1 MPPGAPANDHEDA
14 PARGRTGFVGQDDD
28 DARTITL
35 RVPRLGPGLLL
46 ALIAHGL
53 FGLFVAQLPTPKK
66 KPTPIQVTMRTPPPE
81 PPAMSPLPPPRPQ
94 PPPPAKKPTKKT
106 TSSPPPQT
114 SPVLPVLPPSE
125 KPPEN
130 RAILP
135 VAEKSAEPAPPPA
148 PSGWRDRLMQSL
160 AVKTPPVPSG
170 VLTQSVASLAQVVN
184 NDPRMHD
191 DENER
196 RLQENH
202 GPFFRRGIEALRRT
216 WHPDDAL
223 RTLDRGDPTRLCG
236 RKTRTTKAVA
246 IINTEGT
253 VVDVEIVDESGCA
266 ALDTEA
272 VAAFKRVAQFPYP
285 PKGLFVNPD
294 GTPALTARYPVR
306 FIVSFD
312 GGLRLDWN

>member
-1 MPPGAPANDHEDA
+1 MPPGDPRNDPDGD
-14 PARGRTGFVGQDDD
+14 PARGGAGFVVPDDDD

-35 RVPRLGPGLLL
+35 RVPRLGLGLLL
-46 ALIAHGL
+46 ALVAHGL
-53 FGLFVAQLPTPKK
+53 FGLFVDRLPTPKK
-66 KPTPIQVTMRTPPPE
+66 KPTPIQVTMQKPPPPE
-81 PPAMSPLPPPRPQ
+81 PPAMSPLPPP
-94 PPPPAKKPTKKT
+94 PPPAKKTAKKT

-114 SPVLPVLPPSE
+114 SPVLPELPPSE

-135 VAEKSAEPAPPPA
+135 VAEKSPEPAAPPE

-160 AVKTPPVPSG
+160 AETTPRAPTG
-170 VLTQSVASLAQVVN
+170 VLAPSFASLSRVAD

-196 RLQENH
+196 RLQEDH

-246 IINTEGT
+246 IIDTNGT
-253 VVDVEIVDESGCA
+253 VVDVEVLGESGCA
-266 ALDTEA
+266 VLDTEA
-272 VAAFKRVAQFPYP
+272 VAAFKRVAQFPHP
-285 PKGLFVNPD
+285 PKGIFVNPD

>member
-1 MPPGAPANDHEDA
+1 MPPGDPPNDPEGA
-14 PARGRTGFVGQDDD
+14 PARGGTGFVVADD

-46 ALIAHGL
+46 ALIAHVL
-53 FGLFVAQLPTPKK
+53 VGLFVAQLPTPKK

-81 PPAMSPLPPPRPQ
+81 PPAMSPLPPP
-94 PPPPAKKPTKKT
+94 PPPAKKPMKKT

-114 SPVLPVLPPSE
+114 SPVLPALPPSE

-135 VAEKSAEPAPPPA
+135 VAEKSPEPAPPPA
-148 PSGWRDRLMQSL
+148 PSLWRDRLMQSL

-170 VLTQSVASLAQVVN
+170 VLTQSSASLAQVVN

-191 DENER
+191 DDNER

-266 ALDTEA
+266 VLDTEA
-272 VAAFKRVAQFPYP
+272 VAAFKRVAQFPNP
-285 PKGLFVNPD
+285 PRGLFVNPD

>member
-1 MPPGAPANDHEDA
+1 MPPGDPSNDSEDA
-14 PARGRTGFVGQDDD
+14 PARGRTGFIVADD

-35 RVPRLGPGLLL
+35 RVPRLGPSLLL
-46 ALIAHGL
+46 AFVAHGL
-53 FGLFVAQLPTPKK
+53 FGLVVDRLPTPKK

-81 PPAMSPLPPPRPQ
+81 LPAMSPRP
-94 PPPPAKKPTKKT
+94 PPPPAKKTAKKT
-106 TSSPPPQT
+106 TSSPPPLT
-114 SPVLPVLPPSE
+114 SPVLPALPPSE

-135 VAEKSAEPAPPPA
+135 VVEKSPEPAPPPA
-148 PSGWRDRLMQSL
+148 PSGWKDRLLQSL
-160 AVKTPPVPSG
+160 AVKTPPAPTG
-170 VLTQSVASLAQVVN
+170 VLTQSLASLSQVVD

-191 DENER
+191 DDNER

-246 IINTEGT
+246 IIDTEGT
-253 VVDVEIVDESGCA
+253 VVDVEVVDESGCA

-272 VAAFKRVAQFPYP
+272 VAAFKRVARFPYP
-285 PKGLFVNPD
+285 PKGLFVNHD
-294 GTPALTARYPVR
+294 GTPAPTARYPVR

>member
-1 MPPGAPANDHEDA
+1 MPPGAPANDPEDA
-14 PARGRTGFVGQDDD
+14 PARGRFGFVGHDDD
-28 DARTITL
+28 DRRTITL
-35 RVPRLGPGLLL
+35 RIPRLGPGLLL

-53 FGLFVAQLPTPKK
+53 LGLFVAQLPTPKK

-81 PPAMSPLPPPRPQ
+81 PPAMSPRPRPPP
-94 PPPPAKKPTKKT
+94 PPPPAKKTAKKT
-106 TSSPPPQT
+106 TSSLPPQT
-114 SPVLPVLPPSE
+114 SPVLPELPPSE

-135 VAEKSAEPAPPPA
+135 VAEKSPEPAPPPE

-160 AVKTPPVPSG
+160 AVKAPPVPTG

-184 NDPRMHD
+184 NDPRLHD

-196 RLQENH
+196 RLQEDH
-202 GPFFRRGIEALRRT
+202 GPFIRRSVEALRRS
-216 WHPDDAL
+216 WFPEDAL

-246 IINTEGT
+246 IIDTAGT
-253 VVDVEIVDESGCA
+253 VLDVEIVEESGCA

-272 VAAFKRVAQFPYP
+272 VAAIKRVAQFPYP
-285 PKGLFVNPD
+285 PRVGFVNPD
-294 GTPALTARYPVR
+294 GTPALTARFPMR
-306 FIVSFD
+306 FTFGFD